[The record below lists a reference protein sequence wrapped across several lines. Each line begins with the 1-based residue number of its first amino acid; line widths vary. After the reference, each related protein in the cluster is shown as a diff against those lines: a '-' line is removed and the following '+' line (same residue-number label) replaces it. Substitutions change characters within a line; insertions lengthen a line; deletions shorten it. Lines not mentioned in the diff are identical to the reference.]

1 MKLQKMPLNYSLEWW
16 QVSIKTLFIKKHFR
30 KEENI
35 KSLLLLYKIKKTSD
49 NTEHSEITVLSGHY
63 LSVLVVIVAV
73 PCFEIAEAHFC
84 TFPH

>member
-16 QVSIKTLFIKKHFR
+16 QVSIKKHFGI
-30 KEENI
+30 EENR
-35 KSLLLLYKIKKTSD
+35 KSLLLLYKIKNTSD
-49 NTEHSEITVLSGHY
+49 NTEHSEITVFSGHY